1 MTIVHAVAVVAAVV
15 VVVVAAV
22 VVVVVVVVAV
32 VNCGQWRTYHEF
44 AGELRVDGECIGVD
58 V

>member
-1 MTIVHAVAVVAAVV
+1 MTIFHAVAVVAVV